1 MNVRKVLFYHEN
13 FPAGGAERVT
23 IDIANYISNRGYE
36 VYVLA
41 ANINEGNYSQLTVLK
56 LPDKVSVTEA
66 SGIQYVV
73 DVIHS
78 FDIDIF
84 VLPVC
89 SFIPLLEAVKR
100 QTCCKLVFALHSVP
114 FWEVLYSFYIKKA
127 RARGDFFKT
136 LEWWMLT
143 YPKTMWLKKYDSP
156 IRVRHVK
163 IYKLVD
169 AYTVLCESYKKDL
182 LEKIGM
188 TKSGDKIYVIPNS
201 EKEIPQVNLDKKK
214 QLLFVGRMSYDDKR
228 ADRLIHIWHKIYRKM
243 PDWELVLV
251 GDGDERIRLETL
263 VAKLHLERVV
273 FAGYHADVRRFYND
287 SLVLCLTSN
296 YEGWPLVL
304 TEAQANGVI
313 PVAFNCTAG
322 VREILE
328 PTGVNGVLIPPF
340 SKKRYAKELLALLQ
354 NPQKC
359 REIQKNVI
367 MKARN
372 YSPDKIGEKWYA
384 LFERLCD

>member
-1 MNVRKVLFYHEN
+1 MSVRKVLFYHEN

-23 IDIANYISNRGYE
+23 IDIASYISNRGYK

-41 ANINEGNYSQLTVLK
+41 SNINEGDYSQLTVLK
-56 LPDKVSVTEA
+56 LPDKASVTEA
-66 SGIQYVV
+66 FGIQCVV
-73 DVIHS
+73 DTIHS
-78 FDIDIF
+78 LDIDIF

-89 SFIPLLEAVKR
+89 SFIPLLEAVKQ
-100 QTCCKLVFALHSVP
+100 QTYCKLVFALHSVP

-127 RARGDFFKT
+127 KARGDFFKT

-156 IRVRHVK
+156 IRVRHIK
-163 IYKLVD
+163 IYELVD

-188 TKSGDKIYVIPNS
+188 TKSGDKICVIPNS
-201 EKEIPQVNLDKKK
+201 EKEVLQVNLDKKK

-228 ADRLIHIWHKIYRKM
+228 VDRLIYIWHRIYRKV

-251 GDGDERIRLETL
+251 GDGDERGRLEAL

-273 FAGYHADVRRFYND
+273 FAGYHTDVRRFYDD

-296 YEGWPLVL
+296 YEGWPLAL
-304 TEAQANGVI
+304 TEGQAHGVI
-313 PVAFNCTAG
+313 PIAFDCTAG
-322 VREILE
+322 VHEILA
-328 PTGVNGVLIPPF
+328 PTGVNGILIPPF
-340 SKKRYAKELLALLQ
+340 SLKRYAKELVTLLQ
-354 NPQKC
+354 NPLKC
-359 REIQKNVI
+359 QEIQKNVI
-367 MKARN
+367 MKAHS

>member
-1 MNVRKVLFYHEN
+1 MSVRKVLFYHEN

-23 IDIANYISNRGYE
+23 MDIANYVSGRGYK

-41 ANINEGNYSQLTVLK
+41 SNINEGNYSQITVLK
-56 LPDKVSVTEA
+56 LPDKVSVTETL
-66 SGIQYVV
+66 GIQYIV
-73 DVIHS
+73 DKICS
-78 FDIDIF
+78 LDIDIF

-89 SFIPLLEAVKR
+89 PFVPLLEAVKR

-114 FWEVLYSFYIKKA
+114 FWEVLYFFYIKKA
-127 RARGDFFKT
+127 KARGNFFKT
-136 LEWWMLT
+136 LEWWVLT
-143 YPKTMWLKKYDSP
+143 YPKTIWLKKYDSP
-156 IRVRHVK
+156 IREMHVE
-163 IYKLVD
+163 IYGLVD

-182 LEKIGM
+182 LEKIEM
-188 TKSGDKIYVIPNS
+188 TKSGDKICVIPNS
-201 EKEIPQVNLDKKK
+201 EKVVSQVNLNKKK

-228 ADRLIHIWHKIYRKM
+228 VDRLIYIWHKIYKKVS
-243 PDWELVLV
+243 DWELVLV
-251 GDGDERIRLETL
+251 GDGDERERLEAL

-273 FAGYHADVRRFYND
+273 FAGYHTDVRRFYND

-304 TEAQANGVI
+304 TEAQAHGVI
-313 PVAFNCTAG
+313 PIAFNCTAG

-328 PTGVNGVLIPPF
+328 PTGVNGILIPPF
-340 SKKRYAKELLALLQ
+340 SKKRYAKELLTLLQ

-359 REIQKNVI
+359 REIQKSVI
-367 MKARN
+367 MKAHN

>member
-1 MNVRKVLFYHEN
+1 
-13 FPAGGAERVT
+13 
-23 IDIANYISNRGYE
+23 
-36 VYVLA
+36 
-41 ANINEGNYSQLTVLK
+41 
-56 LPDKVSVTEA
+56 
-66 SGIQYVV
+66 
-73 DVIHS
+73 
-78 FDIDIF
+78 
-84 VLPVC
+84 
-89 SFIPLLEAVKR
+89 
-100 QTCCKLVFALHSVP
+100 
-114 FWEVLYSFYIKKA
+114 
-127 RARGDFFKT
+127 
-136 LEWWMLT
+136 
-143 YPKTMWLKKYDSP
+143 
-156 IRVRHVK
+156 
-163 IYKLVD
+163 
-169 AYTVLCESYKKDL
+169 
-182 LEKIGM
+182 M

-322 VREILE
+322 VCEILE

>member
-1 MNVRKVLFYHEN
+1 MNVRKVLFYHES

-23 IDIANYISNRGYE
+23 IDIANYISNRGYK
-36 VYVLA
+36 VYVLTS
-41 ANINEGNYSQLTVLK
+41 NINEGEYSQLTVLQ
-56 LPDKVSVTEA
+56 LPDKVFVTETF
-66 SGIQYVV
+66 GIQYVV
-73 DVIHS
+73 DTIDS

-89 SFIPLLEAVKR
+89 PFIPLLEAVKR

-114 FWEVLYSFYIKKA
+114 FWEVIYSLYIKKV

-136 LEWWMLT
+136 LEWWVLT
-143 YPKTMWLKKYDSP
+143 YPKTLWLKKYDPP
-156 IRVRHVK
+156 IRARHIK
-163 IYKLVD
+163 IYELVD
-169 AYTVLCESYKKDL
+169 AYTVLCESYKNDL

-188 TKSGDKIYVIPNS
+188 TKSGNKIYVIPNS
-201 EKEIPQVNLDKKK
+201 EKEISQVNLDKKK
-214 QLLFVGRMSYDDKR
+214 QLLYVGRMSYDDKR
-228 ADRLIHIWHKIYRKM
+228 VDRLIHIWHKIYRKM

-251 GDGDERIRLETL
+251 GDGDERTHLEAL
-263 VAKLHLERVV
+263 VAKLRLERVV
-273 FAGYHADVRRFYND
+273 FVGYHNDVRRFYND
-287 SLVLCLTSN
+287 SLILCLTSN

-313 PVAFNCTAG
+313 PIAFDCTAG
-322 VREILE
+322 VREILG
-328 PTGVNGVLIPPF
+328 PTGVNGVLIPSF

-372 YSPDKIGEKWYA
+372 YSSDKIGKKWYA